1 MTESPGGAARLVRSM
16 PLLAEFPLCQVPP
29 HSNDSVYPSLS
40 WQPKAAR
47 RALMRLAAAAPW
59 FRVRSLPSLLQ
70 CRRTSPGVAS
80 TSAVPSV
87 SPVSA
92 VQSCPLTSLNE
103 GLLAVTLAR

>member
-59 FRVRSLPSLLQ
+59 FRVRSLHSPSAL
-70 CRRTSPGVAS
+70 PDA
-80 TSAVPSV
+80 
-87 SPVSA
+87 
-92 VQSCPLTSLNE
+92 
-103 GLLAVTLAR
+103 